1 MKVEDVDRPVVSE
14 ALDQMAAK
22 MEQQPKYFD
31 PELPRT
37 FRFLSEAVKD
47 PIGATKTVVFGAVK
61 SVENL
66 MKFLGQRALGVVT
79 KTFDAVESRISK
91 AVASSLIAAL
101 SVAALQL
108 SGALPAGWAWLKPLL
123 DVIAKKLAGAP

>member
-47 PIGATKTVVFGAVK
+47 PIGATKTVVYGAVK
-61 SVENL
+61 SAENL
-66 MKFLGQRALGVVT
+66 IKLLGQRALGIAT
-79 KTFDAVESRISK
+79 KAVEAVENHISK
-91 AVASSLIAAL
+91 AVAASLVSGL
-101 SVAALQL
+101 GLFALQL

-123 DVIAKKLAGAP
+123 EAIAKPGG